1 MTDTL
6 SPFEDHE
13 VVEAAIEIPNA
24 AGGLQDAMEI
34 DPQEFHHGERRT
46 IVLDVVVKKVRFDPM
61 KGSEDQLRRVHVF
74 SAESATFIDRAV
86 VAGALDEQAA
96 KIAKARSAAE
106 EAAKAA
112 KGEEA
117 MRTNMG
123 LRTDEELLAEHTAG
137 DHASGLVDGC
147 VECDAEIK
155 ASQEEARAKVD
166 A

>member
-1 MTDTL
+1 MTDTAL

-46 IVLDVVVKKVRFDPM
+46 IVLDVVVKKVRFDPI
-61 KGSEDQLRRVHVF
+61 KDTGNLRRVHVF

-86 VAGALDEQAA
+86 VAGALDEQTL
-96 KIAKARSAAE
+96 KIAQARSAAE
-106 EAAKAA
+106 EAAKAL

-117 MRTNMG
+117 MRKNMG
-123 LRTDEELLAEHTAG
+123 LLSAEELADEHLRG
-137 DHASGLVDGC
+137 DHASGLVNGC
-147 VECDAEIK
+147 SDCDLEAEAEK
-155 ASQEEARAKVD
+155 EEARESVD